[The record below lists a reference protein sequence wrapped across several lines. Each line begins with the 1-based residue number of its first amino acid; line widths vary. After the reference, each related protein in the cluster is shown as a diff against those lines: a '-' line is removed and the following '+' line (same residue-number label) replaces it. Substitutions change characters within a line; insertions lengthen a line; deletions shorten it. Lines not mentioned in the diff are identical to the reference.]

1 MMFDYTNF
9 ADMVGSS
16 VKSMWG
22 PLLPEKAHRDAFN
35 SMVDAKVALNKS
47 IYTASKSFVE
57 SLTEASKTFVPTK

>member
-1 MMFDYTNF
+1 MMFDYNTY

-22 PLLPEKAHRDAFN
+22 ALLPEKDHRDAFN

-47 IYTASKSFVE
+47 IYNASKSFVE
-57 SLTEASKTFVPTK
+57 SVTEASKSFTTSK

>member
-47 IYTASKSFVE
+47 IYTASKDFID
-57 SLTEASKTFVPTK
+57 SLNEASKTFVPTK